1 MVPGAAELP
10 ARESPFWRV
19 NRVASLLGVLG
30 VIVLQL
36 AAVTSNWDSVLVEGH
51 VYFVD
56 ADCYSRMTRVA
67 SILDGGPWS
76 IRQHA
81 FENWPNGTRPHTTAP
96 LDFGIIGVFHAFQLF
111 GIDGDS
117 VLDLAGAWI
126 SPILGVALIFGL
138 WAWMGWM
145 RLPFRWITLI
155 VIAVSPVVVQAMK
168 FGRPDHQSL
177 LMLLI
182 AAGVA
187 AEFTMW
193 LRPSRVAGWVWGIVW
208 ALALWVSL
216 FEPLIIFVI
225 LLLTRALCLKR
236 AAMSHAWMHAWIV
249 FLVGFAVVVAVD
261 GWRLGGDWDPVIA
274 QVFPRWGTMLGELA
288 PVPPG
293 SMNWFVWGGFGIVL
307 LPILLGWQAM
317 RMRDKTAILCA
328 ALVLA
333 TFCLSVWQVRWVS
346 YFVLFAAM
354 SVPFALAGL
363 AARRGWIHIAFAFSL
378 WPMAAAW
385 ETTLFPDAAT
395 ITRSDE
401 MRSENIQLRT
411 IAVRMRSQ
419 DVEGFLAPWWLS
431 PALAYWSGQPGVSG
445 SSHQS
450 LGGIVDAARFFLTD
464 DASAA
469 QGILNERSVTWV
481 VTDDPV
487 RIEQTSSRLL
497 QEAVPQRSLAVDLA
511 HPGSLGKANERM
523 PQLIRFTETEFFVL
537 YRNQPGIRN

>member
-1 MVPGAAELP
+1 MVLRAADTSV
-10 ARESPFWRV
+10 RESRFCWAKRI
-19 NRVASLLGVLG
+19 ASLVGFLVLI
-30 VIVLQL
+30 VIQL
-36 AAVTSNWDSVLVEGH
+36 AAVTSNWDSVLVEGD

-56 ADCYSRMTRVA
+56 ADCYSRMTRVQ
-67 SILDGGPWS
+67 SIVDGGPWS
-76 IRQHA
+76 IREHR

-96 LDFGIIGVFHAFQLF
+96 LDFGIVGLFHVLHLV

-117 VLDLAGAWI
+117 ALDLAGAWI
-126 SPILGVALIFGL
+126 SPILGVVLIFGL

-187 AEFTMW
+187 AEITLW
-193 LRPSRVAGWVWGIVW
+193 QRPNRVVGWGWGIVW

-216 FEPLIIFVI
+216 FEPLIVFA
-225 LLLTRALCLKR
+225 LLLLIRALCLKR
-236 AAMSHAWMHAWIV
+236 AAISQTWMQAWIV
-249 FLVGFAVVVAVD
+249 FVVGFALVVAVD
-261 GWRLGGDWDPVIA
+261 GWRLGGDWDPAIA
-274 QVFPRWGTMLGELA
+274 QYFPRWATMLGELA
-288 PVPPG
+288 PVPIG
-293 SMNWFVWGGFGIVL
+293 SLNWFVWGGFGIVL
-307 LPILLGWQAM
+307 LPILLGWQAI

-328 ALVLA
+328 VLVLA

-346 YFVLFAAM
+346 YFILLAAM

-363 AARRGWIHIAFAFSL
+363 TARRGWIYLAFAFSV
-378 WPMAAAW
+378 WPLAAAW
-385 ETTLFPDAAT
+385 ETTLFPDEAT
-395 ITRSDE
+395 IARSDE

-411 IAVRMRSQ
+411 IAERMRSQ
-419 DVEGFLAPWWLS
+419 DVEGFLAPWWFS

-464 DASAA
+464 DASVA

-481 VTDDPV
+481 VTDDPA

-497 QEAVPQRSLAVDLA
+497 KEAPPTRSLAVDLA
-511 HPGSLGKANERM
+511 QPGSPGKANERM
-523 PQLIRFTETEFFVL
+523 PQLIRSMETEFFVL